1 MMVNRLLGGDVIGGE
16 MVWWQDDRNMLS
28 LTDYGHLTTKP
39 SRQQQNCHQE
49 VDLPPIKNSEAI
61 DTVQYLVLVTYILL
75 FP

>member
-39 SRQQQNCHQE
+39 SRQQQNCLQE
-49 VDLPPIKNSEAI
+49 VDLPPMNNSEAI
-61 DTVQYLVLVTYILL
+61 DTV
-75 FP
+75 

>member
-39 SRQQQNCHQE
+39 SHQQQNCHQE
-49 VDLPPIKNSEAI
+49 VDLPPMNNSEAI
-61 DTVQYLVLVTYILL
+61 DTV
-75 FP
+75 